1 MPYKK
6 EPFPKNAPSIKD
18 AKPKTSTP
26 VKNYGGK
33 LGFAATIELAK
44 KVDEDAFNSNFKKQ
58 A

>member
-1 MPYKK
+1 MAYKR
-6 EPFPKNAPSIKD
+6 EPFPTNPPSIKN

-26 VKNYGGK
+26 VKHFPG
-33 LGFAATIELAK
+33 LGIAPTIKQAK